1 MNTKSLM
8 TLSAMILALIGISL
22 IFLPKE
28 ILDYLE
34 LSVSDTLELLMQI
47 IGSLY
52 FAFAMLN
59 WMSKGS
65 LIGGIYGRPIAIANL
80 THFVIAGLALIK
92 GILSNPSL
100 SYIIWSIAIIYSIF
114 AILFGIVAFKHPV
127 SENKIDNQTSS
138 DEEELSKFK
147 LRAGTILYFPL
158 FFNFIIIMY
167 NNYT

>member
-8 TLSAMILALIGISL
+8 TLSAIILALIGISL

-47 IGSLY
+47 IGSFY
-52 FAFAMLN
+52 FAFAILN

-65 LIGGIYGRPIAIANL
+65 IIGGIYNRPIAMANL

-92 GILSNPSL
+92 GILANPSF

-114 AILFGIVAFKHPV
+114 AIFFGIAAFRQPV
-127 SENKIDNQTSS
+127 SENNHI
-138 DEEELSKFK
+138 E
-147 LRAGTILYFPL
+147 
-158 FFNFIIIMY
+158 
-167 NNYT
+167 

>member
-22 IFLPKE
+22 IFLPNE

-34 LSVSDTLELLMQI
+34 LSVSETLQLLMQI

-52 FAFAMLN
+52 FALAILN

-65 LIGGIYGRPIAIANL
+65 IIGGIYNRPIAMANL

-92 GILSNPSL
+92 GILANPSL
-100 SYIIWSIAIIYSIF
+100 SYVIWSIAIIYSIF
-114 AILFGIVAFKHPV
+114 AIFFGIVAFKHPV
-127 SENKIDNQTSS
+127 SENNHI
-138 DEEELSKFK
+138 E
-147 LRAGTILYFPL
+147 
-158 FFNFIIIMY
+158 
-167 NNYT
+167 

>member
-22 IFLPKE
+22 IFLPNE

-34 LSVSDTLELLMQI
+34 LSVSETLQLLMQI

-52 FAFAMLN
+52 FALAILN

-65 LIGGIYGRPIAIANL
+65 LIGGIYGRPIAMVNL

-92 GILSNPSL
+92 GILANPSL
-100 SYIIWSIAIIYSIF
+100 SYVIWSIAIIYSIF
-114 AILFGIVAFKHPV
+114 AIFFGIVAFRHPV
-127 SENKIDNQTSS
+127 SENNHI
-138 DEEELSKFK
+138 E
-147 LRAGTILYFPL
+147 
-158 FFNFIIIMY
+158 
-167 NNYT
+167 

>member
-8 TLSAMILALIGISL
+8 TLSAIILAFIGISL

-47 IGSLY
+47 IGSFY
-52 FAFAMLN
+52 FAFAILN

-65 LIGGIYGRPIAIANL
+65 IIGGIYNRPIAMANL

-92 GILSNPSL
+92 GILANPSF
-100 SYIIWSIAIIYSIF
+100 SYVIWLIAIIYSIF
-114 AILFGIVAFKHPV
+114 TILFGIVAFKHPV
-127 SENKIDNQTSS
+127 NENNHID
-138 DEEELSKFK
+138 
-147 LRAGTILYFPL
+147 
-158 FFNFIIIMY
+158 
-167 NNYT
+167 

>member
-1 MNTKSLM
+1 MNTKLVM
-8 TLSAMILALIGISL
+8 TLSAIIMATIGISASF
-22 IFLPKE
+22 IPHE
-28 ILDYLE
+28 ILTFIGLPTNQP
-34 LSVSDTLELLMQI
+34 LPLLIQV
-47 IGSLY
+47 IGAMY

-65 LIGGIYGRPIAIANL
+65 IIGGIYNRPIAIANW

-114 AILFGIVAFKHPV
+114 GILFGIVAFNHPV

-138 DEEELSKFK
+138 EEE
-147 LRAGTILYFPL
+147 
-158 FFNFIIIMY
+158 
-167 NNYT
+167 